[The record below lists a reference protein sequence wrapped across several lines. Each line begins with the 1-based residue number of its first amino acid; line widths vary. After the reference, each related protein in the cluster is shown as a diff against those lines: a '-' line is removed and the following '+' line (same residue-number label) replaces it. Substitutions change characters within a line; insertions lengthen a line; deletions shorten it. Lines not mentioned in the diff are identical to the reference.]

1 VQNRGREDDHENL
14 VEEPELVPQCVSSCL
29 RTCTV
34 RNVGGLQSELML
46 PTFILKNARI
56 LQTMKVWSDW
66 NQRQSE
72 IEEKLSPCPKA
83 SATCQ
88 LFVY

>member
-1 VQNRGREDDHENL
+1 
-14 VEEPELVPQCVSSCL
+14 
-29 RTCTV
+29 
-34 RNVGGLQSELML
+34 ML

-56 LQTMKVWSDW
+56 LQTMKVWSEW